1 MVSALRYV
9 LIVAGGVAS
18 GVVLGEPSVD
28 TYIDF
33 GSNAVFDSDVAAV
46 AAGSIVAILVAT
58 VCRGRSQVAIAVLA
72 GTLLVAIV
80 ALPGA
85 WRYDTYPATI
95 GAGLILG
102 GLLTICRGPQLLSRQ
117 SVLSGAVVAGLL
129 TASPIAEYRRF
140 AAASPGWA
148 AYVEV
153 SEQPANIVWLTSAIA
168 VAVFTI
174 VTAVI
179 GGIDTGDDARAWDT
193 RELVAGV
200 GIPFV
205 AIILYWSFD
214 RALYTPTSDFGQGRW
229 IQGILI
235 VPIVIIAALSLRNRS
250 GKLLLAAAALLVS
263 ARAAEELTPGAWPIL
278 LIPSALVA
286 LGVWLGRR
294 YPVPLVGIGVLALV
308 AATAIFERAPWDNM
322 HFVSTIF
329 VLPCAA
335 AYTIVSSLPSTAT
348 VTATSLTLPAVMAL
362 PLMIQFGWTAY
373 TPLTEANQAFPED
386 VPSTWTVMTVAASV
400 ASVIACGAAMAWLQ
414 YRRPGRDNTV

>member
-1 MVSALRYV
+1 MVSALRCV
-9 LIVAGGVAS
+9 LIVVGGVSS

-33 GSNAVFDSDVAAV
+33 GSSSVFDSDVAAA
-46 AAGSIVAILVAT
+46 AAGSIVAMLAAT
-58 VCRGRSQVAIAVLA
+58 VCRGRSQVATTVLA
-72 GTLLVAIV
+72 GALLVAIV

-85 WRYDTYPATI
+85 WSYDIYPATI

-102 GLLTICRGPQLLSRQ
+102 GLSAMCWGPQLLCRQ

-129 TASPIAEYRRF
+129 TASPIAEYRSF
-140 AAASPGWA
+140 AASSSGWA

-153 SEQPANIVWLTSAIA
+153 SEQPANVVWLSSAVA

-174 VTAVI
+174 ATLVI
-179 GGIDTGDDARAWDT
+179 GGVDTGDARAWDM

-200 GIPFV
+200 GIPFI
-205 AIILYWSFD
+205 AIVLYWSFD

-229 IQGILI
+229 VLGVLI

-250 GKLLLAAAALLVS
+250 GKLLLAATALLVS

-278 LIPSALVA
+278 LIPSILVA

-308 AATAIFERAPWDNM
+308 TATAIFERAPWDNM
-322 HFVSTIF
+322 HFVATIF
-329 VLPCAA
+329 ALPCAA
-335 AYTIVSSLPSTAT
+335 AYTIVASLPSTAT

-373 TPLTEANQAFPED
+373 TPLTEANQDFPED

-414 YRRPGRDNTV
+414 YRRPSRDNAA